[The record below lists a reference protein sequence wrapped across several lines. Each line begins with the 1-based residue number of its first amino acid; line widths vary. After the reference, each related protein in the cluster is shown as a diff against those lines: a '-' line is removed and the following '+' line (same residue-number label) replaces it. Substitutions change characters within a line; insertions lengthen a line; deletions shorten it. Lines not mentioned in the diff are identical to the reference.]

1 MAQHT
6 IDCPCIA
13 DTYIDQENPN
23 TNYGSST
30 ILRAWEKYIDWQ
42 FINSYILLK
51 FDLSSLPL
59 RKKIVK
65 IIARVYNLNALTLPS
80 SGFSYFEFN
89 FLTEDWDESVTWNTA
104 GSGLKI
110 GSARLREIVQNIP
123 ANQYIDIELHSIS
136 IENLSAY
143 GLRLCHS
150 KTEGGLTV
158 YELMSI
164 QSREGANPPFLRII
178 YEDAPPKPP
187 TLLKPIGS
195 YEDASAIIRFE
206 WQYNSDVGGEQKAF
220 DLQYSTD
227 QINWTTISQATP
239 NTYYD
244 MPAGTLAGGNIY
256 WRVRCYNEYDE
267 ASEWSEIKT
276 FYAVGAPDTPI
287 INSIS
292 ANKSRPIIEWAA
304 FRQQIFQIQIMQAE
318 NIVYDTGSKPGI
330 NIRQHKVTAFL
341 TDGQYTARIR
351 IKNEYDLWSAWGE
364 ASFTIATTKP
374 DKPSITLQT
383 SAYGIELNF
392 SEPPEDGYN
401 LIYRSDYEKDDYICI
416 GKTTATS
423 YQDNTVRN
431 NAEYKYFIRAVT
443 AEETFED
450 SNVKFIQA
458 HFKYSLIA
466 PISDLTNVFV
476 FSRSL
481 NTPPKKT
488 YNRQPGGAYIEYVG
502 RQYPVWR
509 PTEHMSGGMTL
520 AFFLR
525 RWADVERFIEIYDLK
540 DTVLY
545 RDASGRKIYGTLS
558 NFAVIDER
566 SGYTV
571 NFTISETDFNE
582 NVEV

>member
-1 MAQHT
+1 MAQYT

-13 DTYIDQENPN
+13 DTYIDSKYPN

-30 ILRAWEKYIDWQ
+30 TIKCYTELYDNAFIFAKY
-42 FINSYILLK
+42 
-51 FDLSSLPL
+51 DLSLLPP
-59 RKKIVK
+59 RKKIVQIK
-65 IIARVYNLNALTLPS
+65 FRFYNVYSLTPADADGWSAINHRTTL
-80 SGFSYFEFN
+80 G
-89 FLTEDWDESVTWNTA
+89 DWDESNTWNSTDYEMK
-104 GSGLKI
+104 SGRWSSVYI
-110 GSARLREIVQNIP
+110 TQSIS
-123 ANQYIDIELHSIS
+123 ANQYYEIELLKSLN
-136 IENLSAY
+136 IEDLRTY
-143 GLRLCHS
+143 GLTFGHT
-150 KTEGGLTV
+150 KTGGGQYV
-158 YELMSI
+158 SEPFAFH
-164 QSREGANPPFLRII
+164 SREGANPSLLKIT
-178 YEDAPPKPP
+178 YEDAPPNPP
-187 TLLKPIGS
+187 TLLEPIGS
-195 YEDASAIIRFE
+195 YEDAGSVIRFE

-220 DLQYSTD
+220 DLEYSAD
-227 QINWTTISQATP
+227 QDSWTTIYQTTS

-244 MPAGTLAGGNIY
+244 MPAETFAGGNIY
-256 WRVRCYNEYDE
+256 WRVKTYNEYDE
-267 ASEWSEIKT
+267 ASEYSEIKT
-276 FYAVGAPDTPI
+276 FYAVGAPETPV

-292 ANKSRPIIEWAA
+292 ANKSRPIIEWTA

-374 DKPSITLQT
+374 DKPSIALQT

-458 HFKYSLIA
+458 HFKQSLIA
-466 PISDLTNVFV
+466 PVSDLTNVFV

-481 NTPPKKT
+481 NAPPKRV
-488 YNRQPGGAYIEYVG
+488 YNRNTNSASVYYAG
-502 RQYPVWR
+502 RRYPVDE
-509 PTEHMSGGMTL
+509 PTENIAAGMSFTY
-520 AFFLR
+520 FLKV
-525 RWADVERFIEIYDLK
+525 WADVERFIEIYDLK
-540 DTVLY
+540 GIVLY
-545 RDASGRKIYGTLS
+545 RDAKGRKIYGALS
-558 NFAVIDER
+558 NLSVTDELF
-566 SGYTV
+566 GYT
-571 NFTISETDFNE
+571 ISFVINQTDYNE
-582 NVEV
+582 SVEV